1 MEGGAFGGR
10 IGAEVQESVDRGL
23 ELLVGKW
30 SNLILNYF
38 MGGEAQSDE
47 QVCVAH
53 IIQYKRGVRGVRG
66 VRELDDVGE
75 DQSCALGAL
84 GDKSSSRN

>member
-53 IIQYKRGVRGVRG
+53 IIQ
-66 VRELDDVGE
+66 
-75 DQSCALGAL
+75 
-84 GDKSSSRN
+84 